1 MRERLVRAGA
11 VTVALVLAA
20 AAPAS
25 ALFTAPGATVSG
37 NTFTAATLRPAG
49 APTVT
54 WTCSGNAA
62 SGTMTWSASPS
73 TFVQG
78 YRVYAGGSLLG
89 STSATTITLAAGRR
103 ERLTL
108 DVEAYAHGWS
118 STRTSVTTRAC

>member
-1 MRERLVRAGA
+1 MDRVARAA
-11 VTVALVLAA
+11 VTVGLVLAV

-25 ALFTAPGATVSG
+25 ALFVETGTSVAA
-37 NTFTAATLRPAG
+37 NTFTAATLQPGG
-49 APTVT
+49 APTIT

-62 SGTMTWSASPS
+62 TGALTWAASPS

-89 STSATTITLAAGRR
+89 STAATSITVSAGRK

-108 DVEAYAHGWS
+108 GVEAYAHGWS